1 MLNLDET
8 VLIECIFLR
17 SEKEALDPLPAAM
30 AGRWRAAGRFVNV
43 MLDEQACARAR
54 RRGCQ
59 RGPETS
65 ERALCVHED
74 GPRRAPLLLSYR

>member
-17 SEKEALDPLPAAM
+17 SEKEALDPLPAPM

-43 MLDEQACARAR
+43 MLDEQACARGGGAVS
-54 RRGCQ
+54 GDQ
-59 RGPETS
+59 R
-65 ERALCVHED
+65 RALCVHED